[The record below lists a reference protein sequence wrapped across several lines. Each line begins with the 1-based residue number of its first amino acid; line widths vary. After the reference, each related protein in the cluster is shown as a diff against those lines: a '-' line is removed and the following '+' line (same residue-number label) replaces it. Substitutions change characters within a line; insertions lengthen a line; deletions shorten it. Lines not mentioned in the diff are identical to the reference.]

1 MWLILTDLLSS
12 YAHQLRPEVINFQ
25 SFLYRFSIHEMPLF
39 GDVLGPNSPKYCQV
53 LLNFSPQVVFK
64 ENKNSA
70 LRIFENSFFYRNGR
84 SPVYTFGPTLISF
97 SPCRRWL
104 NFKQN
109 NFQGKNSPIGLSK
122 NCKVKTCLFSPST
135 VK

>member
-1 MWLILTDLLSS
+1 MWLILTGLLSS

-64 ENKNSA
+64 EKKNSA

-84 SPVYTFGPTLISF
+84 SPEFTLLVQLWSLFPPAEDGQILNKIIFKEKIHPLGYPKIVKSRRVS
-97 SPCRRWL
+97 SPL
-104 NFKQN
+104 Q
-109 NFQGKNSPIGLSK
+109 L
-122 NCKVKTCLFSPST
+122 
-135 VK
+135 